1 MTENIAFN
9 TPHRPDTTGV
19 RYTLWTEQHDNAAAD
34 LTPCAARLYRWML
47 EQAPGGVSQSVD
59 LADFQSSTASLKRQ
73 AGYHIKHILRS
84 FKELVEA
91 GLARVTRWYGNC
103 KRIFNVVV
111 RHSGAIRPIQL
122 SERKNS
128 RKQEKILHGSKK
140 FQLEA
145 ETLISPFSIQSKSK
159 NTTDTHPPH
168 PADVL
173 LKNYQEEEEE
183 EKTSQEGMM
192 SETPQSLEKEVELES
207 QSESIASIAS
217 ILQNVSLKT
226 TFVEKLIDSGEEKF
240 SARAEHEEKLELID
254 NTKIRL
260 NAQLEALVRDFSLE
274 EIRKALTYYCET
286 KRTKESKGQKIE
298 RPAGWFTDC
307 LRQRW
312 WETAQSPE
320 KTREQDEF
328 EQWYRLAIAS
338 GIVEDVPINYLSK
351 DSYGQPL
358 VRVPKPG
365 LFGAPYT
372 VVAWRELWSATP
384 HPSTTVEDP
393 DADSL

>member
-1 MTENIAFN
+1 MTENIAFD

-59 LADFQSSTASLKRQ
+59 LEDFQSSTICRKRQ

-122 SERKNS
+122 EERKNS
-128 RKQEKILHGSKK
+128 RKHSKILHGSKK
-140 FQLEA
+140 FQSEA
-145 ETLISPFSIQSKSK
+145 ETRIPPFSIQSISK
-159 NTTDTHPPH
+159 DSTNTHPPH
-168 PADVL
+168 PAAVFF
-173 LKNYQEEEEE
+173 KNCEEEEE
-183 EKTSQEGMM
+183 TSHEVMKCQA
-192 SETPQSLEKEVELES
+192 PQSVEEEVELEPD
-207 QSESIASIAS
+207 SESVA
-217 ILQNVSLKT
+217 VE
-226 TFVEKLIDSGEEKF
+226 TFIESELIDSGEELIDSGEDKF
-240 SARAEHEEKLELID
+240 SARAEQSEKLDRID
-254 NTKIRL
+254 EVGIRL
-260 NAQLEALVRDFSLE
+260 NRQLEALVRDFTLVE
-274 EIRKALTYYCET
+274 VKQAIAYYLQT
-286 KRTKESKGQKIE
+286 KRTKESKGQKID
-298 RPAGWFTDC
+298 RPAGWLTDC

-312 WETAQSPE
+312 WQTVQEPE
-320 KTREQDEF
+320 KTREQEEF
-328 EQWYRLAIAS
+328 EAWYRLAKAS
-338 GIVEDVPINYLSK
+338 GIVEDVPVNYLSK

-365 LFGAPYT
+365 LFGVPYT
-372 VVAWRELWSATP
+372 LVPWRDLWSATP

-393 DADSL
+393 DADTL

>member
-1 MTENIAFN
+1 MTENIAFD

-59 LADFQSSTASLKRQ
+59 LEDFQSSTICRKRQ

-140 FQLEA
+140 FQSEA
-145 ETLISPFSIQSKSK
+145 ENRIPPFSIQSKSK
-159 NTTDTHPPH
+159 DTTDTHPPH
-168 PADVL
+168 PAAVL
-173 LKNYQEEEEE
+173 LKNYEEEEE
-183 EKTSQEGMM
+183 ETSQEVMKCQP
-192 SETPQSLEKEVELES
+192 PQSIEEEVELEP
-207 QSESIASIAS
+207 
-217 ILQNVSLKT
+217 
-226 TFVEKLIDSGEEKF
+226 VELINLGEDKF
-240 SARAEHEEKLELID
+240 SARAEHSEKLDLID
-254 NTKIRL
+254 NARIRL

-274 EIRKALTYYCET
+274 EIKKALTYYLQT
-286 KRTKESKGQKIE
+286 KRSKESKGEKID
-298 RPAGWFTDC
+298 RPAGWLTDC

-312 WETAQSPE
+312 WQTVQEPE
-320 KTREQDEF
+320 KTREQEEF
-328 EQWYRLAIAS
+328 EAWYAKAIAS
-338 GIVEDVPINYLSK
+338 GIVEDVPVNYLSK
-351 DSYGQPL
+351 DHYGQPL

-365 LFGAPYT
+365 LFGVPYT
-372 VVAWRELWSATP
+372 LVPWREL
-384 HPSTTVEDP
+384 
-393 DADSL
+393 